1 MTLNTEQEE
10 DFVNYWEQLYRDD
23 EEGLPPKT
31 QMIDPPTANEI
42 VNSLRKLKRKKACGP
57 DQITAELLQGA
68 GSVGEQM
75 TVKLI
80 QRIWQEGR
88 VPAAMKLANVI
99 LVPKTIPPSHNP
111 AEHRPISLLNMWY
124 KVLDNIIKDRL

>member
-57 DQITAELLQGA
+57 DQITAELL
-68 GSVGEQM
+68 
-75 TVKLI
+75 
-80 QRIWQEGR
+80 
-88 VPAAMKLANVI
+88 
-99 LVPKTIPPSHNP
+99 
-111 AEHRPISLLNMWY
+111 
-124 KVLDNIIKDRL
+124 